1 MTIHLSQIDAAEP
14 LATNAASI
22 SQQSSD
28 DSFEEKLKYEKA
40 RLGLLYAPFAQMP
53 NLFGYLP
60 ASDANWGASIF
71 ADNQSAPVESSAAYQ
86 PAANSNQSAMT
97 AQQMVKAQAQNEA
110 VPLPG
115 FSQQATQSLQDLLLK
130 TNWLVP
136 NLEGSQQFYQSFLA
150 GKLQPSLDL
159 QSLVDQI
166 ADQLEIVKSKGKTEL
181 SLTLKPAEL
190 GNILLTLSY
199 HQGLISVS
207 IMAQPEAKKL
217 IDESLEDLEAALKKA
232 HINFDE
238 IQIKEVTAYGR
249 NV

>member
-14 LATNAASI
+14 LAANAASVN
-22 SQQSSD
+22 QQNSD
-28 DSFEEKLKYEKA
+28 DSFEEKLKYEQA
-40 RLGLLYAPFAQMP
+40 RLGLLYSPFAQMP

-60 ASDANWGASIF
+60 DSETHWGSSDFSDDQAKS
-71 ADNQSAPVESSAAYQ
+71 VESSAASR
-86 PAANSNQSAMT
+86 PTSSSTQSVLT

-110 VPLPG
+110 APLPG
-115 FSQQATQSLQDLLLK
+115 FSQQASQSLQDLLLK

-150 GKLQPSLDL
+150 GKLQPTLDL

-166 ADQLEIVKSKGKTEL
+166 AEQLEIVKGKGKTEL

-217 IDESLEDLEAALKKA
+217 IDESREDLEAALKKA

-238 IQIKEVTAYGR
+238 IQIKEVTANGR